1 MTDLQ
6 ALPVEGYKAQPQSNV
21 DLVNYNKLTEERVL
35 RLLDGLAK
43 MCDEDPKAVNGRWL
57 NIARTHIEQGFMAM
71 NRAVF
76 QPTRAKLPDDS
87 N

>member
-1 MTDLQ
+1 MTDHQ
-6 ALPVEGYKAQPQSNV
+6 ALPVEGYKPQSQSSV

-35 RLLDGLAK
+35 RLIDSLAA
-43 MCDEDPKAVNGRWL
+43 MCDADPKSINGRWL

-76 QPTRAKLPDDS
+76 QPTRAKLPDDT